1 MKEQEIE
8 FLEKE
13 IQTQKELIERIKSR
27 NPHDGEL
34 SFEYYTLYALEQ
46 KLKELKEKKKEN
58 N

>member
-8 FLEKE
+8 FLERQ
-13 IQTQKELIERIKSR
+13 IQTQKELIERIKER

-46 KLKELKEKKKEN
+46 ELKRIKESK
-58 N
+58 